1 MSFTSSATR
10 FSSLLPSTSSVAAVS
25 ALGGNP
31 RPCAHPPLSLLCAP
45 PLLVSSP
52 FHPSALSLF
61 SSSPPRPSSTP
72 TLFSPLLPSLDS
84 LVHVV
89 SAGHRQVQL
98 AGGLT
103 GEAGGEGGGVPRITS
118 ALLFSCSPRVRRR
131 SRWPEPSESLA
142 YGWCDGRACILR
154 RGVSLVGREKKYDDN
169 RGKFK
174 AKRMKRNVY
183 QPG

>member
-103 GEAGGEGGGVPRITS
+103 GEAGGEGGGPSDHVRT
-118 ALLFSCSPRVRRR
+118 ALQLFSPSSPPFAMAGAFGVPFVRM
-131 SRWPEPSESLA
+131 
-142 YGWCDGRACILR
+142 
-154 RGVSLVGREKKYDDN
+154 V
-169 RGKFK
+169 
-174 AKRMKRNVY
+174 
-183 QPG
+183 

>member
-10 FSSLLPSTSSVAAVS
+10 FSSLLSSTSSVAAVS
-25 ALGGNP
+25 ALGGNL

-103 GEAGGEGGGVPRITS
+103 GEAGGEGGGSLGSRPHCSS
-118 ALLFSCSPRVRRR
+118 AVLPEFAAVR
-131 SRWPEPSESLA
+131 
-142 YGWCDGRACILR
+142 DGRSLR
-154 RGVSLVGREKKYDDN
+154 SPFRTDGVTGGRASCGE
-169 RGKFK
+169 
-174 AKRMKRNVY
+174 V
-183 QPG
+183 